1 MTAKSEVFKAA
12 FFRIFFVTGLF
23 DLTTIFAQQWVRADM
38 KMGFG
43 PPYEML
49 TRLMMAL
56 TATNLFIHLFGSLL
70 MTLNRYTAV
79 CHPLAYDKMKS
90 YCIVAPGSLYQL
102 VDITPRILSNPLQEA
117 NFLHSTI
124 PARSCI
130 ACIAIFPELSKENKQ
145 NMFVINNDILG
156 ENCNGV
162 LWTGIVVFVLLIAD
176 IVISYGAYYK
186 LFFIEISYERLGEG
200 WKFLGRSETQI
211 GIRMMTAAVV
221 SAYELISVLLIIITV
236 HTIKRKT
243 KGHRKEIQEIGL
255 VIFATVSV
263 CVSLVEA
270 LYDIKVAIGGDL
282 RGLFLWIEQQYDY
295 YYFIMIS
302 MNAYSVIL
310 LSRTL
315 RLEVRKRWRRTNA
328 RRKVATIT
336 W

>member
-1 MTAKSEVFKAA
+1 MGNEWSSVLDLLLFCSICGFLFYAYLLYVIMTAKSEVFKAA

-79 CHPLAYDKMKS
+79 CHPLAYDK
-90 YCIVAPGSLYQL
+90 
-102 VDITPRILSNPLQEA
+102 
-117 NFLHSTI
+117 
-124 PARSCI
+124 
-130 ACIAIFPELSKENKQ
+130 
-145 NMFVINNDILG
+145 
-156 ENCNGV
+156 